1 MKCNQFI
8 SEVSPEMLWA
18 RQAAF
23 RRTNTDMGGC
33 GMAAALGRM
42 RAAPTANGPLPQL
55 ARVLPQPRREF
66 PITMNG

>member
-1 MKCNQFI
+1 
-8 SEVSPEMLWA
+8 MLLA
-18 RQAAF
+18 KQAAF

-42 RAAPTANGPLPQL
+42 RAAAPIGNGPLPQL